1 MSCSVLAGQRVS
13 WNGFV
18 TGVEVTRSSNPLSSL
33 LLLLPP
39 LISSPLVC
47 LLGEQVPLVC
57 PQEKSVDAARCK
69 ILQASG
75 HKCQLDAWT
84 DTEVTLMAK
93 MKSKRMWG
101 TDAEV
106 AVLADDFFKNFT
118 SALRPTDRV
127 WFQGVLLAEGL
138 GGARPK
144 LRLEQIDCLDCHRS
158 DLMLTRKPGRLL
170 AFLSSSVDVIQV
182 ALQSFIGFVLGPMV
196 RFT

>member
-1 MSCSVLAGQRVS
+1 MLAGQRVS

-18 TGVEVTRSSNPLSSL
+18 TSVEVSKSSNPLSSL
-33 LLLLPP
+33 LQLLPP
-39 LISSPLVC
+39 LICSPLIC

-57 PQEKSVDAARCK
+57 PQENSVDAHQCE

-75 HKCQLDAWT
+75 QKCQLDAWS
-84 DTEVTLMAK
+84 DTEIMLVAK

-106 AVLADDFFKNFT
+106 AILADDFFKNFT

-138 GGARPK
+138 GGPRPR

-158 DLMLTRKPGRLL
+158 DLMLTRKPGRIL
-170 AFLSSSVDVIQV
+170 AFLSSSVDVVQV
-182 ALQSFIGFVLGPMV
+182 ALQSFIGFILGPMV